1 MFSVFF
7 LSEAKS
13 PPTIFLPPHAYSRLD
28 SCICALCPASAALQS
43 AIHANIHA
51 FSDIAPFENRIKN
64 YNKQLFPDFP
74 SIPFCVPSWLNVSKE
89 KSTFPP
95 CLLCNTNFVVDRFLC
110 LLPPP
115 EGQLQEDKDLIC
127 PVYHYE
133 DSNWHSTF
141 SIYGQ
146 KRAQLTFLIW

>member
-1 MFSVFF
+1 MLTQDWTTAFVPSVLHQQ
-7 LSEAKS
+7 LSRA
-13 PPTIFLPPHAYSRLD
+13 PFMPTYMHSLILPL
-28 SCICALCPASAALQS
+28 
-43 AIHANIHA
+43 
-51 FSDIAPFENRIKN
+51 FENRIK
-64 YNKQLFPDFP
+64 KLQQLFPDFP

-95 CLLCNTNFVVDRFLC
+95 SLLCNTNFVVDRFLC

-146 KRAQLTFLIW
+146 KLAQLTFLIW